1 MPSAIEKGDF
11 SGSDLDKRGALDRF
25 REKIVS
31 RKLLVW
37 LTGTI
42 GMFIGVVSDD
52 NWVAISL
59 AYIAIQGIADIAS
72 QWRGNPPRNP
82 SSPPNQASSSIL
94 DKIGDFLGGDDDEK
108 EESSKS
114 GVEEGEPDADNEE
127 LFEGGS

>member
-11 SGSDLDKRGALDRF
+11 SGSDLDKRGFIDRF

-37 LTGTI
+37 LTGTV
-42 GMFIGVVSDD
+42 GMFMGVVSDD

-82 SSPPNQASSSIL
+82 STPPNRVSSSVL
-94 DKIGDFLGGDDDEK
+94 DKIGDFLGGDSDEK

-114 GVEEGEPDADNEE
+114 GVEEAEPDADNEE